1 MKAVEKIRKH
11 PLYTKCYQKVEKAEE
26 DRIFCRH
33 QLTHLLDTARI
44 AYIRS
49 LEENL
54 GLKKEM
60 IYAAALMH
68 DLGKYRQYED
78 GTPHEVAGAE
88 IAAEILKDI
97 DDFTEAEKE
106 DIIRAVREHRRL
118 KEGMSQLGRLLYE
131 SDKLSRACYACP
143 AEPQCNWSDQK
154 KNLEIKW

>member
-11 PLYTKCYQKVEKAEE
+11 PLYIKCYQKVEEAEE

-88 IAAEILKDI
+88 LAAEILKDI